1 MDDSIC
7 LDKSPR
13 GVNKLEHV
21 PEKLQRFSDEIVPKP
36 TEAKNPCLGKRCRS
50 RLSGAAP
57 GFPVPVPLAKRGL
70 LGQ

>member
-21 PEKLQRFSDEIVPKP
+21 PEKLQGFRTRSCP
-36 TEAKNPCLGKRCRS
+36 NPQRRRILA
-50 RLSGAAP
+50 LENGAAS
-57 GFPVPVPLAKRGL
+57 GFPVPVSLAKRGL

>member
-21 PEKLQRFSDEIVPKP
+21 REKLQRFSDEIVPIP
-36 TEAKNPCLGKRCRS
+36 TEAKNPCLGKRCCF
-50 RLSGAAP
+50 
-57 GFPVPVPLAKRGL
+57 GFPVPVSLAKRGL